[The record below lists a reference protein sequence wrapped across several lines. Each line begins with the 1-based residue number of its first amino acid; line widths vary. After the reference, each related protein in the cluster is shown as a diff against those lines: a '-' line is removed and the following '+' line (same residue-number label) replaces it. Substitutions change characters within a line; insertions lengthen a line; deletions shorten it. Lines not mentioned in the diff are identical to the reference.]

1 MSSKDEDFL
10 KTLRATFKLE
20 ADEHLQAMATGAL
33 ELEKSPAYD
42 VQRRLVETMFRAAHS
57 LKGAA
62 RAVEATDI
70 ESLCQSLEDWF
81 AGWKE
86 QAIAPPRDAWDKVHR
101 ALDAISAA
109 LAIPGPSRDP
119 ARKSDQP
126 SEPARVRD
134 ARTGTDLAPL
144 QEAAA
149 VPAIE
154 DKGAA
159 PDETVRIAVA
169 KLDAQVLEAEEMLA
183 AKVSTRQRA
192 EDIRSLANRFVAWK
206 REWTAVEPA
215 ARALRQATDRRPG
228 GAARPSAPGLPR
240 LLEFLEWNLD
250 HLKSLEGSVAA
261 LAKTAQQ
268 DQQAVGKL
276 VDDLL
281 EHSKRLLLLPFATL
295 AAPFPKLVRDLC
307 RDQAKE
313 ADLVVRGE
321 DVEIDKRVLEE
332 MKAPLI
338 HLLRNAVDHGV
349 EAPDER
355 QRLGKPSRAT
365 ITLAASRVNGNKVEL
380 LVADDGAGIDVGKVK
395 ASAVEHGAL
404 SPEVAGQLGEAE
416 ARRLIFEADVSTSP
430 MITRLSGRGL
440 GLAIVREKAE
450 KLGGTVSVES
460 RSDQGTRFSI
470 VLPSTLATF
479 RGILVKAA
487 DRVFVVPTL
496 QVVRVARVKAEEI
509 HTVEGRA
516 TVPLSGRTVALVRL
530 ADLLELPP
538 VASGGE
544 PDASALVLVLGTDDH
559 RIALQVDAVLDE
571 HEVLV
576 KPLRPPLTR
585 VRNIAGATV
594 LGSGQVAPILSVSDL
609 LKSARKTGGA
619 AVRAAASARPA
630 AKSVLVAEDS
640 ITSRMLLKSILE
652 SAGYTVKTAV
662 DGVEAFTLLRAERFD
677 LVVSDVEMPRLDGF
691 GLIARIRADPKLA
704 ELPVVLVTALET
716 PADRERGIEV
726 GASAYIVKS
735 SFDQSNLLDAV
746 RRLA

>member
-149 VPAIE
+149 VPVIE